1 MTNKDN
7 KEIARELFKL
17 AGNKIGDFI
26 AYTVLAV
33 GIIVIGMLSIT
44 ALSYLF

>member
-17 AGNKIGDFI
+17 VGSKIGDFI
-26 AYTVLAV
+26 AYTVLVV
-33 GIIVIGMLSIT
+33 GGMLVLI